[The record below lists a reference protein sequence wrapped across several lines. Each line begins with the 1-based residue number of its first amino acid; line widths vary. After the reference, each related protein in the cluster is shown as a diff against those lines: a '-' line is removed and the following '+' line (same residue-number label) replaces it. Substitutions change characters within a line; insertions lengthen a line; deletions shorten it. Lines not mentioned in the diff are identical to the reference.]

1 MTHYPSILDEAEIGD
16 HKNPELAI
24 QHLPPAERR
33 RIKKERRDRRDKWE
47 KAHAARA
54 EWTPEMF
61 AAEEA
66 RLRDEIARWGQDDRA
81 A

>member
-1 MTHYPSILDEAEIGD
+1 MTHYPSILDEGYGGAANE
-16 HKNPELAI
+16 EYALQA
-24 QHLPPAERR
+24 LPPAERR

-66 RLRDEIARWGQDDRA
+66 RLRDQIENWGRHERA